1 MTIRDTLILED
12 RFSANFSRYINL
24 GNRAANANRLATSA
38 AQNYQSVIN
47 ALDRR
52 LISLNA
58 QFNAGLARQQEMIR
72 AGMQNTDAF
81 RQLDRELERLG
92 QSIRDT
98 RQQYGSL
105 VDEMEEATRE
115 AERFERATTG
125 MSNGL
130 GSITG
135 MLKGLAAG
143 YLSFQGLSSLVGLSD
158 TMSQTNA
165 RLDMMNDGL
174 QTTAELNQMVYES
187 AQRSHG
193 SYQDMVDMVAKL
205 GTLAGDAFNSSAE
218 IVAFSEQISKH
229 MVLSSASSSDAQA
242 AILQLTQAMSSGAL
256 RGEELNSILE
266 HSPTIME
273 AISKY
278 MGVTTGE
285 ARELASQGAIT
296 ANVVKNAVFAMSE
309 EVNERFGKMGRTWES
324 LWINSKNAALKAI
337 SPILDAI
344 NEIPDNIDK
353 VGKWVDDNKN
363 IVVAAFAAI
372 ATAAAIAGA
381 SALFSAASSAA
392 AWLAAVWPVLLV
404 AAAIGGI
411 IYLAREAGA
420 TWQEIGGVIGGLFGL
435 WYAQCVNFFIAPMW
449 NAFANTANFIGNVF
463 KDPIG
468 AVKVAFWGLA
478 TDVLSYL
485 STMIHGVE
493 DLINLIPGVKINITG
508 SVDRILETV
517 KGKYSEAKNAS
528 EWTEYVKKMNYV
540 DWQNAWNT
548 GSNYGTKAGDFVENF
563 NASEF
568 FNETI
573 SKLFDY
579 VPYDQLNTNVND
591 MANDVNSIKKSVN
604 LADEDI
610 KSLVD
615 IAERKFV
622 ANVNLTAQSPV
633 INVSGQNTGN
643 TAADRK
649 ALADTIR
656 DMLIEQAAASTMRST
671 ARAF

>member
-81 RQLDRELERLG
+81 RQLDQELERLG

-98 RQQYGSL
+98 RHQYGSL

-125 MSNGL
+125 MSDGL

-158 TMSQTNA
+158 TMAQTNA

-174 QTTAELNQMVYES
+174 QTTAELNQMIYES
-187 AQRSHG
+187 AQRSRG
-193 SYQDMVDMVAKL
+193 SYQDTADMVAKL
-205 GTLAGDAFNSSAE
+205 GTLASNAFNSSAE
-218 IVAFSEQISKH
+218 VVAFVEQLNKQLTIAGAPAES
-229 MVLSSASSSDAQA
+229 AQA
-242 AILQLTQAMSSGAL
+242 ALFQLTQAMSAGVL
-256 RGEELNSILE
+256 QGEELNSVLAGA
-266 HSPTIME
+266 STIAE
-273 AISKY
+273 AIASY
-278 MGVTTGE
+278 MGITKGE
-285 ARELASQGAIT
+285 LKEMASQSKIT
-296 ANVVKNAVFAMSE
+296 ADVVKNAMFAAAEDTE
-309 EVNERFGKMGRTWES
+309 EKFKKMPLTWGQV
-324 LWINSKNAALKAI
+324 WTKFKNAAINASRPVLN
-337 SPILDAI
+337 AI
-344 NEIPDNIDK
+344 NDVANALDDAAVWIDN
-353 VGKWVDDNKN
+353 NKN
-363 IVVAAFAAI
+363 IVVSAFAAI
-372 ATAAAIAGA
+372 ATAATIAGA

-392 AWLAAVWPVLLV
+392 AWLAAVWPVLLA
-404 AAAIGGI
+404 AAAIGSI

-435 WYAQCVNFFIAPMW
+435 WYAQCINFFVAPLW
-449 NAFANTANFIGNVF
+449 NAMANVANFIGNVF
-463 KDPIG
+463 NDPIG
-468 AVKVAFWGLA
+468 AVKNGFYSLA
-478 TDVLSYL
+478 INVLESV
-485 STMIHGVE
+485 SKMAHGVE
-493 DLINLIPGVKINITG
+493 DLINNIPGVQVSITSG
-508 SVDRILETV
+508 VDKLLRDV
-517 KGKYSEAKNAS
+517 RKNAAEAKDAY
-528 EWTEYVKKMNYV
+528 EWTKYVKNMHYVNYSS
-540 DWQNAWNT
+540 AWDS
-548 GSNYGTKAGDFVENF
+548 GSSLGVKAGDFVEDF

-568 FNETI
+568 FNETV
-573 SKLFDY
+573 SKLFDSI
-579 VPYDQLNTNVND
+579 PYDQLNANVND

-615 IAERKFV
+615 MAERQFV

-633 INVSGQNTGN
+633 INISGQNTGN

>member
-158 TMSQTNA
+158 TMAQTNA

-174 QTTAELNQMVYES
+174 QTTAELNQMIYES
-187 AQRSHG
+187 AQRSRG
-193 SYQDMVDMVAKL
+193 EYQQTADMVAKL

-218 IVAFSEQISKH
+218 IVAFVEQINKQMTLAGTSTEG
-229 MVLSSASSSDAQA
+229 AQA
-242 AILQLTQAMSSGAL
+242 AVLQLTQALSSGAL
-256 RGEELNSILE
+256 RGEELNSVLE
-266 HSPTIME
+266 QAPTIAQ
-273 AISKY
+273 AIAKY
-278 MGVTTGE
+278 MGVSTGVM
-285 ARELASQGAIT
+285 REMASEGKIT
-296 ANVVKNAVFAMSE
+296 ADVVKNALFAAADE
-309 EVNERFGKMGRTWES
+309 TNKKFEKMPLTWGQV
-324 LWINSKNAALKAI
+324 WTKFKNAALNA
-337 SPILDAI
+337 SRPVLNAI
-344 NEIPDNIDK
+344 NDVANALDDAAVWIDN
-353 VGKWVDDNKN
+353 NKN
-363 IVVAAFAAI
+363 IVVSAFAAI
-372 ATAAAIAGA
+372 ATAATIAGA

-392 AWLAAVWPVLLV
+392 AWLAAVWPVLLA
-404 AAAIGGI
+404 AAAIGSI

-435 WYAQCVNFFIAPMW
+435 WYAQCINFFVAPLW
-449 NAFANTANFIGNVF
+449 NAMANVANFIGNVF
-463 KDPIG
+463 NDPIG
-468 AVKVAFWGLA
+468 AVKNGFYSLA
-478 TDVLSYL
+478 INVLESV
-485 STMIHGVE
+485 SKMAHGVE
-493 DLINLIPGVKINITG
+493 DLINNIPGVQVSITSG
-508 SVDRILETV
+508 VDKLLRDV
-517 KGKYSEAKNAS
+517 RKNAAEAKDAY
-528 EWTEYVKKMNYV
+528 EWTKYVKNMHYVNYSS
-540 DWQNAWNT
+540 AWDS
-548 GSNYGTKAGDFVENF
+548 GSSLGVKAGDFVENF

-568 FNETI
+568 FNETV
-573 SKLFDY
+573 SKLFDSI
-579 VPYDQLNTNVND
+579 PYDQLNANVND

-615 IAERKFV
+615 MAERQFV
-622 ANVNLTAQSPV
+622 SNVNLTAQSPV

>member
-81 RQLDRELERLG
+81 RQLDQELERLG

-125 MSNGL
+125 MSDGL

-158 TMSQTNA
+158 TMAQTNA

-174 QTTAELNQMVYES
+174 QTTAELNQMIYES
-187 AQRSHG
+187 AQRSRG
-193 SYQDMVDMVAKL
+193 EYQQTADMVAKL

-218 IVAFSEQISKH
+218 IVAFVEQINKQMTLAGTSTEG
-229 MVLSSASSSDAQA
+229 AQA
-242 AILQLTQAMSSGAL
+242 AVLQLTQALSSGAL
-256 RGEELNSILE
+256 RGEELNSVLE
-266 HSPTIME
+266 QAPTIAQ
-273 AISKY
+273 AIAKY
-278 MGVTTGE
+278 MGVSTGVM
-285 ARELASQGAIT
+285 REMASEGKIT
-296 ANVVKNAVFAMSE
+296 ADVVKNALFAAADE
-309 EVNERFGKMGRTWES
+309 TNKKFEKMPLTWAQV
-324 LWINSKNAALKAI
+324 WTKFKNAALNA
-337 SPILDAI
+337 SRPVLNAI
-344 NEIPDNIDK
+344 NDMANALDDAAA
-353 VGKWVDDNKN
+353 WVDDNKN
-363 IVVAAFAAI
+363 IVVAAFVSI
-372 ATAAAIAGA
+372 ATAASIAGA
-381 SALFSAASSAA
+381 SALFSAISSAA
-392 AWLAAVWPVLLV
+392 AWAAAVWPVLLV
-404 AAAIGGI
+404 AAAFGTV
-411 IYLAREAGA
+411 IYAAREAGA
-420 TWQEIGGVIGGLFGL
+420 TWQQIGSFIGGLSGL
-435 WYAQCVNFFIAPMW
+435 WAASIINFMVAPVW
-449 NAFANTANFIGNVF
+449 NAFANLSNLIINAFNYAVT
-463 KDPIG
+463 
-468 AVKVAFWGLA
+468 AVKNNFYDLA
-478 TDVLSYL
+478 AVVLEQVSK
-485 STMIHGVE
+485 MAHGVE
-493 DLINLIPGVKINITG
+493 DIINRIPGVQVNITSG
-508 SVDRILETV
+508 VDRLLSTV
-517 KGKYSEAKNAS
+517 KANAESAK
-528 EWTEYVKKMNYV
+528 TEYEWQKYVKNMRYV
-540 DWQNAWNT
+540 DFADAWNA
-548 GSNYGTKAGDFVENF
+548 GSSVGAKVGDYVENF

-568 FNETI
+568 FENAAGE
-573 SKLFDY
+573 LFDSI
-579 VPYDQLNTNVND
+579 PFTDLASTID
-591 MANDVNSIKKSVN
+591 GMADDVSGIKKSV
-604 LADEDI
+604 DMSKEDI

-615 IAERKFV
+615 VAERQFV

-633 INVSGQNTGN
+633 INISGQNTGN
-643 TAADRK
+643 TSADRK